1 MRSAGQTVLYG
12 ALMTLRPSKLHTISS
27 RFRLA
32 PLMLAA
38 LVGAACKQPPAPAP
52 AASTPAPSASAKAVG
67 PAEPTVD
74 EAKAFVQRVDADLKK
89 LWTASARASW
99 VNQTYIT
106 DDTVALA
113 AAADEAS
120 MAYMGR
126 TAAEASRFEKLKL
139 PDDVARQIKLVKL
152 SQTLPAPNDEKKRS
166 ELATIAASMQADY
179 GKGKY
184 CPPKLE
190 GKCLNLDEL
199 SEILEKSRKYDE
211 LLDVW
216 TGWHSISPPMR
227 ERYQRYVEL
236 GNEGAKEMGFSDMGA
251 LWRAG
256 YDMTPEEFEAEVERL
271 WTQVKPLYDELH
283 CYVRAKLRKEYG
295 KDKIGD
301 KAPIPAHLLGNMW
314 AQDWVNLYDMAAPY
328 PKESKLDVTKAL
340 VDKKVEPKE
349 MVKMAEKFFTSL
361 GLDELPKTFWE
372 RSLFTRPKD
381 REVVCHASAWDLTYG
396 GDIRIKMCIAPKEDD
411 FITIHHE
418 LGHDY
423 YYQYYYKLPILFQAG
438 ANDGFHEG
446 IGDTIALSVTPGYL
460 KTIGLLAD
468 APQNEKADL
477 NFLMKTALSKVAF
490 LPFGKLIDQ
499 WRWDVFS
506 GKTPPGKYN
515 EAWWALRTKY
525 QGISAPVERSEKDF
539 DAGAKYHVPGNTP
552 YMRYFLM
559 DIYQFQFHRA
569 LCKTA
574 GHTGPLHSCSIF
586 GSKAAGDKLK
596 AMLAL
601 GASVPWPKALEALSG
616 ETKADATAILDYFA
630 PLRKFIQ
637 EENKAETC
645 GW

>member
-1 MRSAGQTVLYG
+1 
-12 ALMTLRPSKLHTISS
+12 MTLRPSKLHSISS

-32 PLMLAA
+32 PLVLAA
-38 LVGAACKQPPAPAP
+38 LIGAACETPPAPPP
-52 AASTPAPSASAKAVG
+52 AAANPAPSASAKAAAPV
-67 PAEPTVD
+67 EPTVD
-74 EAKAFVQRVDADLKK
+74 EAKAFITRVDTDLKK

-113 AAADEAS
+113 AASDEAS
-120 MAYMGR
+120 MEYMGR
-126 TAAEASRFEKLKL
+126 AAAEANRFEKVKL
-139 PDDVARQIKLVKL
+139 PDDVARQIRLIKL

-166 ELATIAASMQADY
+166 ELANIAASMQADY

-199 SEILEKSRKYDE
+199 SEIIEKSRKYDE
-211 LLDVW
+211 LLDAW

-236 GNEGAKEMGFSDMGA
+236 GNEGAKEMGYSDMGA

-283 CYVRAKLRKEYG
+283 CYTRAKLRKEYG

-314 AQDWVNLYDMAAPY
+314 AQDWANLYDLTAPY
-328 PKESKLDVTKAL
+328 PKESKLDVSKAL

-381 REVVCHASAWDLTYG
+381 REVVCHASAWDLTYA

-423 YYQYYYKLPILFQAG
+423 YYQYYYKLPILFQSG

-477 NFLMKTALSKVAF
+477 NFLMKQALVKVAF

-506 GKTPPGKYN
+506 GKTPATKYN
-515 EAWWALRTKY
+515 EAWWTLRTKY
-525 QGISAPVERSEKDF
+525 QGIASPVERSEKDF
-539 DAGAKYHVPGNTP
+539 DPGAKYHVPGNTP
-552 YMRYFLM
+552 YMRYFLAH
-559 DIYQFQFHRA
+559 IYQFQFHRA
-569 LCKTA
+569 LCKAA
-574 GHTGPLHSCSIF
+574 GHTGSLHSCSIF
-586 GSKAAGDKLK
+586 GSKPAGDKLK

-630 PLRKFIQ
+630 PLRKYIQ

>member
-1 MRSAGQTVLYG
+1 
-12 ALMTLRPSKLHTISS
+12 MTLRPSKPRSFSS
-27 RFRLA
+27 RFRIA
-32 PLMLAA
+32 PLALVA
-38 LVGAACKQPPAPAP
+38 LVGIACEQPPAPPPATTAP
-52 AASTPAPSASAKAVG
+52 AASASAKST
-67 PAEPTVD
+67 PAAPTVE
-74 EAKAFVQRVDADLKK
+74 EATAFAARVDKDLKK
-89 LWTASARASW
+89 LWTAAARASW

-106 DDTVALA
+106 DDTVALS

-120 MAYMGR
+120 MEYMGR
-126 TAAEASRFEKLKL
+126 AAAEAKRFEGMKL
-139 PDDVARQIKLVKL
+139 PDDIARQIKLIKL
-152 SQTLPAPNDEKKRS
+152 SQTLPAPHDEKKRS
-166 ELATIAASMQADY
+166 ELANIAATMQADY

-199 SEILEKSRKYDE
+199 STIIETSRKYDE
-211 LLDVW
+211 LLDAW
-216 TGWHSISPPMR
+216 TGWHSVSPPMR
-227 ERYQRYVEL
+227 ERYQKYVEL

-256 YDMTPEEFEAEVERL
+256 YDMTPVEFEAEVERL

-283 CYVRAKLRKEYG
+283 CYMRARLRKLHG
-295 KDKIGD
+295 NDKIGD

-314 AQDWVNLYDMAAPY
+314 AQDWSMLYDLAAPH

-340 VDKKVEPKE
+340 VDKKIEPKE

-372 RSLFTRPKD
+372 RSLFTRPRD
-381 REVVCHASAWDLTYG
+381 REVVCHASAWDLTYA

-423 YYQYYYKLPILFQAG
+423 YYQYYYKLPILFQSG

-446 IGDTIALSVTPGYL
+446 IGDTIALSVNPGYL
-460 KTIGLLAD
+460 KNIGLLDD
-468 APQNEKADL
+468 APQNAKADV

-506 GKTPPGKYN
+506 GKIPPAKYN
-515 EAWWALRTKY
+515 EAWWDLRKKY

-539 DAGAKYHVPGNTP
+539 DPGAKYHVPGNTP
-552 YMRYFLM
+552 YMRYFLA

-569 LCKTA
+569 LCKAA
-574 GHTGPLHSCSIF
+574 GQTGPLHSCSIF

-596 AMLAL
+596 AMLML

-616 ETKADATAILDYFA
+616 ESKADATAILDYFE
-630 PLRKFIQ
+630 PLRAYLK
-637 EENKAETC
+637 EENKSETC

>member
-1 MRSAGQTVLYG
+1 MNH
-12 ALMTLRPSKLHTISS
+12 RPSKLRSISS

-32 PLMLAA
+32 PYAIAA
-38 LVGAACKQPPAPAP
+38 LVGIACDQPPAPAP
-52 AASTPAPSASAKAVG
+52 AQTSPATNASAKAT
-67 PAEPTVD
+67 PSAPTLE
-74 EAKAFVQRVDADLKK
+74 EAKEFAARVDTDLKK
-89 LWTASARASW
+89 LWTAAARASW

-120 MAYMGR
+120 MEYMGR
-126 TAAEASRFEKLKL
+126 AAAEAKRFEGMKL
-139 PDDVARQIKLVKL
+139 PDDIARQIQLIKL
-152 SQTLPAPNDEKKRS
+152 SQTLPAPNDNKKRA
-166 ELATIAASMQADY
+166 ELASIAASMQADY
-179 GKGKY
+179 GKGKH
-184 CPPKLE
+184 CPAKLE

-199 SEILEKSRKYDE
+199 SEIIEKKRNYDE
-211 LLDVW
+211 LLDAW
-216 TGWHSISPPMR
+216 TGWHSIAPPMR

-236 GNEGAKEMGFSDMGA
+236 GNEGAKELGFSDMGA

-256 YDMTPEEFEAEVERL
+256 YDMKPEEFEKEVERL
-271 WTQVKPLYDELH
+271 WEQVKPLYDELH
-283 CYVRAKLRKEYG
+283 CYTRSKLRNEYG
-295 KDKIGD
+295 KEKIGD

-314 AQDWVNLYDMAAPY
+314 AQDWANLYDLTAPY
-328 PKESKLDVTKAL
+328 PKESKLDVSKAL
-340 VDKKVEPKE
+340 VDKKIEPKP

-381 REVVCHASAWDLTYG
+381 RDVVCHASAWDLTYA
-396 GDIRIKMCIAPKEDD
+396 GDIRIKMCIQPKEDD

-423 YYQYYYKLPILFQAG
+423 YYQYYYKLPVLFQSG

-460 KTIGLLAD
+460 KTIGLLDD

-477 NFLMKTALSKVAF
+477 NFLMKQALVKVSF

-506 GKTPPGKYN
+506 GKTPPAKYN

-525 QGISAPVERSEKDF
+525 QGIASPVERSEKDF
-539 DAGAKYHVPGNTP
+539 DPGAKYHVPGNTP
-552 YMRYFLM
+552 YMRYFLAH
-559 DIYQFQFHRA
+559 IYQFQFHRA
-569 LCKTA
+569 LCKAA

-586 GSKAAGDKLK
+586 GSKPAGDKLK

-637 EENKAETC
+637 EQNKSETC

>member
-1 MRSAGQTVLYG
+1 MNH
-12 ALMTLRPSKLHTISS
+12 RPSKPRSISS
-27 RFRLA
+27 RLRLA
-32 PLMLAA
+32 PYALAA
-38 LVGAACKQPPAPAP
+38 LVGIACEQQPAPAP
-52 AASTPAPSASAKAVG
+52 APAQPPPSTNASAKAA
-67 PAEPTVD
+67 PSAPTLE
-74 EAKAFVQRVDADLKK
+74 EAKEFAARVDTDLKK
-89 LWTASARASW
+89 LWTAAARASW

-120 MAYMGR
+120 MEYMGR
-126 TAAEASRFEKLKL
+126 AAAEAKRFEGMKL
-139 PDDVARQIKLVKL
+139 PDDLARQIQLIKL

-166 ELATIAASMQADY
+166 ELASIAASMQADY

-184 CPPKLE
+184 CPAKLD

-199 SEILEKSRKYDE
+199 SEIIEKKRNYDE
-211 LLDVW
+211 LLDAW
-216 TGWHSISPPMR
+216 TGWHSIAPPMR

-236 GNEGAKEMGFSDMGA
+236 GNEGAKELGFSDMGA
-251 LWRAG
+251 LWRSG
-256 YDMTPEEFEAEVERL
+256 YDMKPEDFEKEVERL
-271 WTQVKPLYDELH
+271 WEQVKPLYDELH
-283 CYVRAKLRKEYG
+283 CYTRSKLRKEYG
-295 KDKIGD
+295 KEKIAD

-314 AQDWVNLYDMAAPY
+314 AQDWSNLYDLAAPY
-328 PKESKLDVTKAL
+328 PKESKLDVSKAL
-340 VDKKVEPKE
+340 VDKKIEPKP

-381 REVVCHASAWDLTYG
+381 RDVVCHASAWDLTYA
-396 GDIRIKMCIAPKEDD
+396 GDIRIKMCIQPKEDD

-423 YYQYYYKLPILFQAG
+423 YYQYYYTKPVLFQSG

-460 KTIGLLAD
+460 KTIGLLDD

-477 NFLMKTALSKVAF
+477 NFLMKQALAKVSF

-506 GKTPPGKYN
+506 GKTPPAKYN

-525 QGISAPVERSEKDF
+525 QGIASPVERSEKDF
-539 DAGAKYHVPGNTP
+539 DPGAKYHVPGNTP
-552 YMRYFLM
+552 YMRYFLAH
-559 DIYQFQFHRA
+559 IYQFQFHRA
-569 LCKTA
+569 LCKAA

-586 GSKAAGDKLK
+586 GSKPAGDKLK

-616 ETKADATAILDYFA
+616 ETQADATAILDYFA

-637 EENKAETC
+637 EQNKSETC

>member
-38 LVGAACKQPPAPAP
+38 LVGAACEQPPAPAP